1 MTGDLIKDAEQRMKG
16 AVKAAQDDF
25 HTLRT
30 GRANPALLDGIQV
43 DYHGTPMPINQL
55 AAISVPEPRLLVISP
70 WDKQALGMIERA
82 IMNSDLGMTPTND
95 GQVIRLTIPY
105 LTEERRKEL
114 IKQLH
119 KKAEDHRVAVRNVRR
134 DVNDKIK
141 HQEKDHLI
149 SEDEARRMQEQA
161 QKLTDKYIEE
171 IDHLQKAKE
180 EELLEV

>member
-82 IMNSDLGMTPTND
+82 IMNSTL
-95 GQVIRLTIPY
+95 
-105 LTEERRKEL
+105 
-114 IKQLH
+114 
-119 KKAEDHRVAVRNVRR
+119 A
-134 DVNDKIK
+134 
-141 HQEKDHLI
+141 
-149 SEDEARRMQEQA
+149 
-161 QKLTDKYIEE
+161 
-171 IDHLQKAKE
+171 
-180 EELLEV
+180 